1 MSSIVLARAA
11 PAGGAEIGQVL
22 IASGAATLLT
32 VAMLALAVGHR
43 RGRILW
49 VGRLAAAAERAT
61 GLPGWAVV
69 PAAISGGSLLVALFG
84 MYWDIS
90 LHIDNGRDPGPL
102 ANPAHYFI
110 LAGLFGVLVAAV
122 AAIALPLERPGR
134 TAVRIAPGWEAPMGG
149 VLLFLCAAFA
159 LAGFPL
165 DDVWHRLFGQDVTLW
180 GPTHLMLIGGASLAT
195 VAGLV
200 LSAEGVA
207 AMRASR
213 GGAPT
218 RLSAAQRSAHLVRT
232 GLLAGGLL
240 VALSTF
246 KGEFDFG
253 VPQFRLLFHPLL
265 LAMAASIALVVA
277 RVHLGRGGALLAVAA
292 FLVMRGIV
300 ALLVGPVL
308 GQTTPHF
315 PLYAVEA
322 LVVELVAWRVGRDR
336 PLLLGA
342 LSGIGIGTVGLTAE
356 WGWSRLWMPVPW
368 PAGLMGEAFVIGTLV
383 AVACGVLGGW
393 IAAAVTPSV
402 PLPRH
407 AGRWAAA
414 GFAVLLAAIAWTL
427 PSTAGDRVTAAV
439 TLRQLTPPPHRTVTA
454 TVRLDPAGAADG
466 ALWFTQTSWQGGG
479 SVIAPLR
486 EVSPG
491 VWRTTRP
498 MPVWG
503 EWKSL
508 LRLHHGSVIDG
519 MPVYLPADPAIPAA
533 ALPADARF
541 ARPFV
546 LDRHILQRETRTDVA
561 GWLTLVAYLTVL
573 AIALAMAAGL
583 GWGLSRL
590 RRGLRTEAPR
600 SGREPD
606 RGRRR
611 RGDVPR
617 GTAPA

>member
-1 MSSIVLARAA
+1 MSSFVQAQAA

-32 VAMLALAVGHR
+32 IAMLVLAVGHR
-43 RGRILW
+43 QGRIRW
-49 VGRLAAAAERAT
+49 IGRLAAYGERTT

-69 PAAISGGSLLVALFG
+69 PSAISGVSLLVALFG

-110 LAGLFGVLVAAV
+110 LAGLFGVLFAAV

-149 VLLFLCAAFA
+149 MLLFLCAAFA

-165 DDVWHRLFGQDVTLW
+165 DDIWHRLFGQDVTLW

-195 VAGLV
+195 IAALV

-207 AMRASR
+207 VMREQR
-213 GGAPT
+213 GGSPARLT
-218 RLSAAQRSAHLVRT
+218 RTQRSTHVVRT

-246 KGEFDFG
+246 QAEFDFG
-253 VPQFRLLFHPLL
+253 VPQFRLLFQPLL
-265 LAMAASIALVVA
+265 LALAVGIALVVA
-277 RVHLGRGGALLAVAA
+277 RVHNGPGGALVAVGS
-292 FLVMRGIV
+292 FLLMRGLL

-315 PLYAVEA
+315 PLYVVEA
-322 LVVELVAWRVGRDR
+322 LVVEAVAWRVGRDR

-342 LSGIGIGTVGLTAE
+342 LSGVGIGTIGLTAE
-356 WGWSRLWMPVPW
+356 WGWTQLWMPVPW
-368 PAGLMGEAFVIGTLV
+368 PSELMGEAYVVGTLV
-383 AVACGVLGGW
+383 AIGAGVLGGW

-407 AGRWAAA
+407 AGRFATA
-414 GFAVLLAAIAWTL
+414 GFAVILAAIAWTL
-427 PSTAGDRVTAAV
+427 PTTSGERVTAAI
-439 TLRQLTPPPHRTVTA
+439 TLQQLTPGPDRTVAA
-454 TVRLDPAGAADG
+454 TVRLDPGDAADG
-466 ALWFTQTSWQGGG
+466 ALWFMQTSWQGGG

-486 EVSPG
+486 EIAPG
-491 VWRTTRP
+491 VWRTTKP
-498 MPVWG
+498 MPVSG
-503 EWKSL
+503 DWKSL
-508 LRLHHGSVIDG
+508 LRLHHGNVIDG
-519 MPVYLPADPAIPAA
+519 LPVYLPADPAIPAA
-533 ALPADARF
+533 AVPARASLQRTF
-541 ARPFV
+541 S
-546 LDRHILQRETRTDVA
+546 LDRHILQRETKTGVA
-561 GWLTLVAYLTVL
+561 GWLTLAAYLTVL
-573 AIALAMAAGL
+573 VIALAMAAGL

-590 RRGLRTEAPR
+590 RGGLRPPPPASPDLGATRGER
-600 SGREPD
+600 LRGREAA
-606 RGRRR
+606 
-611 RGDVPR
+611 
-617 GTAPA
+617 TA